1 MAQQSGDSEGLQL
14 GPPPG
19 SRIALVGGCGGI
31 GRSVTAACV
40 ATGLR
45 VAVLDLPRSM
55 AQHATP
61 EGVLNLPLDATDE
74 QAVGDA
80 FGRLGSA
87 FGGLDALVNLA
98 GFANRPVPFDT
109 LSTGEWD
116 ETIAGNLRSVYL
128 TCRAAVPLL
137 RRGNAPAI
145 VNIASGLAVRLLP
158 GHAPYGAAKAGVVAF
173 TKALAVELAPA
184 IRANAVAPGAVDT
197 DFLKGGTGRD
207 LDPPGAPS
215 RLAREAYVRAV
226 PLGRLAVP
234 EDIVGPILFLAGSA
248 SRFMTGQVLHVNGG
262 GLTP

>member
-1 MAQQSGDSEGLQL
+1 MEQPAGSETLRL
-14 GPPPG
+14 GPPSG

-31 GRSVTAACV
+31 GREVTAACV
-40 ATGLR
+40 AAGLK
-45 VAVLDLPRSM
+45 VAVLDLPRSLERRPP
-55 AQHATP
+55 P
-61 EGVLNLPLDATDE
+61 EGVLVLPLDATDE
-74 QAVGDA
+74 RMVDGA
-80 FGRLGSA
+80 FGQLDAA

-98 GFANRPVPFDT
+98 GFANRPVPFDA
-109 LSTGEWD
+109 LSTDEWD
-116 ETIAGNLRSVYL
+116 ETVAGNLRSVYL
-128 TCRAAVPLL
+128 TCRAAAPLL
-137 RRGNAPAI
+137 RRGDMPAI

-207 LDPPGAPS
+207 PDPPGAPS

-234 EDIVGPILFLAGSA
+234 EDIVGPILFLAGPA